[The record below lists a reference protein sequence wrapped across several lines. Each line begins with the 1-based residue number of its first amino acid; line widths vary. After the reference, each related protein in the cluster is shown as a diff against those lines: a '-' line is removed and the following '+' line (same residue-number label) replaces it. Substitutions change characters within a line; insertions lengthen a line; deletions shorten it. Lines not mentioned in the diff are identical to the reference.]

1 MRVCSFDLKCS
12 EFKIDFVAI
21 KDQELYTLYKSEKGL
36 NSYFPIGGANDFYMQ
51 MHLNIQNYH
60 VEISDIKSNT
70 LLELLATIIIVLL
83 LSVLFSLFS
92 LSPLRKALHL
102 TQEFIKDILHDF
114 NTPLSSLRLN
124 SYMLKKEI
132 GENEKVLRIEQG
144 VENILSLQENLKA
157 YLYNHEAQKESVDLV
172 KLLHDNIALMQ
183 KNYEDISFIVEI
195 KSLKIEINK
204 DALSRIINNIL
215 SNAAKYNKKNG
226 KITITYENNR
236 LNFIDTGKGI
246 KNPSKIFNRFYK
258 EQDRGIGIG
267 LHIVK
272 KLCDELDI
280 DIQVQSALGI
290 GSTFSLSLKHYSQTA
305 NTLVS

>member
-36 NSYFPIGGANDFYMQ
+36 DSYFPISGANDFYMQ
-51 MHLNIQNYH
+51 MHFNIQNYH

-183 KNYEDISFIVEI
+183 KNHEDISFFIEI

>member
-1 MRVCSFDLKCS
+1 MRVCSFDLKCTQ
-12 EFKIDFVAI
+12 FKIDFVAI
-21 KDQELYTLYKSEKGL
+21 EKQELYTLHKSDKGL
-36 NSYFPIGGANDFYMQ
+36 DSYFPISGANDFYMQ
-51 MHLNIQNYH
+51 LHFSPQNYH
-60 VEISDIKSNT
+60 VRIKEITSNT
-70 LLELLATIIIVLL
+70 LLELFGTITIVLL
-83 LSVLFSLFS
+83 LSILFSLYA

-114 NTPLSSLRLN
+114 NTPLASLRLN
-124 SYMLKKEI
+124 SYMLQKEL
-132 GENEKVLRIEQG
+132 GYNEKVQRIEQG

-157 YLYNHEAQKESVDLV
+157 YLYNHEAQKQKLDVV
-172 KLLHDNIALMQ
+172 KLLHDNIALIQ
-183 KNYEDISFIVEI
+183 KNFEDISFIVDI
-195 KSLKIEINK
+195 KTLQIEINQ
-204 DALSRIINNIL
+204 DALSRIVNNIL

-226 KITITYENNR
+226 KITITYKDNR

-258 EQDRGIGIG
+258 EQERGIGIG

-280 DIQVQSALGI
+280 DIEVQSELGV
-290 GSTFSLSLKHYSQTA
+290 GSTFSLNFKHYSQTA

>member
-51 MHLNIQNYH
+51 MHFNIQNYH

-183 KNYEDISFIVEI
+183 KNHEDISFFIEI

>member
-1 MRVCSFDLKCS
+1 MRLCSFDLKCTQ
-12 EFKIDFVAI
+12 FKIDFVAI
-21 KDQELYTLYKSEKGL
+21 KDQELYTLHKSKKGL
-36 NSYFPIGGANDFYMQ
+36 DSYFPITGANDFYMQ
-51 MHLNIQNYH
+51 MHFDIQNYH
-60 VEISDIKSNT
+60 VKVKAIKTNA

-83 LSVLFSLFS
+83 LSILFSLFS

-114 NTPLSSLRLN
+114 NTPLASLRLN

-157 YLYNHEAQKESVDLV
+157 YLHNHETQKESVDIV
-172 KLLHDNIALMQ
+172 QLLHDNISLIQ
-183 KNYEDISFIVEI
+183 KNYEDIRFIIEM
-195 KSLKIEINK
+195 KSLTIEINR
-204 DALSRIINNIL
+204 DAFSRIINNIL

-236 LNFIDTGKGI
+236 LHFIDTGKGI

-280 DIQVQSALGI
+280 DIKVQSELGV
-290 GSTFSLSLKHYSQTA
+290 GSVFSLGLKHIAKISIA
-305 NTLVS
+305 R